1 MGYGIV
7 ATFDEGLR
15 NELLGLMDCFR
26 EQRIGK
32 TPKDFGE
39 PPHLTLALF
48 LDASIDVQA
57 LASACEHMRTQK
69 LEVLLHVF
77 GSFVAEEA
85 QAVIY
90 LNPAL
95 STELG
100 ALHLGLYEEFDRLGL
115 RDHHEHF
122 RPGQWVPPLYPG
134 RRAYPGRLPQGRR
147 ALPGSTEETLPRLH
161 HEPQDLGILSG
172 PGVVRLRSEGYG
184 VPCDTSPGKPENV
197 IFFRLVP
204 LRRPELA

>member
-15 NELLGLMDCFR
+15 NELLGLMDCFM

-122 RPGQWVPPLYPG
+122 RPGQWVPHCTLAVELTQDDYLKAVALCLGLPKKLYRGFITNLKILEFFPV
-134 RRAYPGRLPQGRR
+134 RELYDFALKDTASHAIR
-147 ALPGSTEETLPRLH
+147 LPGSQRT
-161 HEPQDLGILSG
+161 
-172 PGVVRLRSEGYG
+172 
-184 VPCDTSPGKPENV
+184 
-197 IFFRLVP
+197 
-204 LRRPELA
+204 